1 MPIRSHT
8 IMKRTAIALAITFSI
23 ASLTI
28 GLSDEVPDAPVKAEA
43 TTIDAVPAEHRPSV
57 DQARR
62 QAELLHTAMHATL
75 QAVHHGYYRED
86 EGLPIPAVMMKD
98 VFQELEKEQHV
109 KLRWLAVEGQ
119 AMNSDHK
126 PQDAF
131 EEEAVKT
138 LKSGKKDFERVEQ
151 GVFRRAASITL
162 TNQCLKCHVPDRKST
177 RNRTAGLIIAIA
189 VQEK

>member
-1 MPIRSHT
+1 
-8 IMKRTAIALAITFSI
+8 MKRLVTALFITLSL

-28 GLSDEVPDAPVKAEA
+28 ALSNEAPDAAANPAANKGGAA
-43 TTIDAVPAEHRPSV
+43 PAVHHLTV
-57 DQARR
+57 DEARR
-62 QAELLHTAMHATL
+62 QAEVLHTAMHATL
-75 QAVHHGYYRED
+75 QAVHHRYYRAD
-86 EGLPIPAVMMKD
+86 EGLPIPAAMMKD
-98 VFQELEKEQHV
+98 VFEEVEMEQHV

-138 LKSGKKDFERVEQ
+138 LKAGKKDFERLEH

-177 RNRTAGLIIAIA
+177 MNRTAGLIVAIA